1 MPISHETLLL
11 AKKYTDQLHAGG
23 GTHYTGG
30 HGIIV
35 EGESIK
41 IDVDVVVEQN
51 DIQEVNESIALIN
64 QTIQQIDNSL
74 NQTQSSLSSTQSSL
88 STLSQNVS
96 ENIQRLDAKDSDL
109 QTQIDNLENGTT
121 AIPVATAG
129 KPGIVMPRQGLVVDR
144 SGALNTTIQQYL
156 DLTCGTIFLAPGQSK
171 TIKLYHPCFIIYL
184 EFYLVDSTNV
194 ASPYLLYM
202 SNVTEGTITK
212 GYLTATFDKQNGT
225 YVSLTNKHT
234 TNAMFVHYGCDDLKQ
249 TDD

>member
-1 MPISHETLLL
+1 MPINHPTLAL
-11 AKKYTDQLHAGG
+11 AKNHAERLHNGG
-23 GTHYTGG
+23 GKDYGGG

-35 EGESIK
+35 DGEKIK
-41 IDVDVVVEQN
+41 IDESVVAQKTDVKEVSNNLETTKQILEQT
-51 DIQEVNESIALIN
+51 N
-64 QTIQQIDNSL
+64 QSL
-74 NQTQSSLSSTQSSL
+74 NQTQQNL
-88 STLSQNVS
+88 STTTQNLNEFKIS
-96 ENIQRLDAKDSDL
+96 TNQNITKLNEKDTDLQNQINNIQ
-109 QTQIDNLENGTT
+109 NGTT

-144 SGALNTTIQQYL
+144 AGALNTTIQQYL
-156 DLTCGTIFLAPGQSK
+156 DLTCGTVFLAPGQSK
-171 TIKLYHPCFIIYL
+171 TIKIYHPCFIIYL

-234 TNAMFVHYGCDDLKQ
+234 TNAMFIHYGCDDLKQ